1 MIRMKWM
8 GSDGEVWSVC
18 SAIWNWYHVTMVG
31 NMNILTGSPATTYH
45 HMDLRRFLSEVPCHH
60 ITWQPSQ
67 YGLSTFFDPTKPNPG
82 NLMSCTLFFG
92 KGHVW
97 RYTYIQIFRWYTH
110 YQIFRFKSMTIE
122 HVWTTCCLQAFSSKS
137 LPLTAAMT
145 LRPPRSQG
153 ATRAVMTRKNDG
165 EIRESLDAR
174 RARDPMDPVV
184 PFQEF
189 EGLSC

>member
-82 NLMSCTLFFG
+82 NLMSCML
-92 KGHVW
+92 
-97 RYTYIQIFRWYTH
+97 
-110 YQIFRFKSMTIE
+110 
-122 HVWTTCCLQAFSSKS
+122 S
-137 LPLTAAMT
+137 L
-145 LRPPRSQG
+145 
-153 ATRAVMTRKNDG
+153 
-165 EIRESLDAR
+165 
-174 RARDPMDPVV
+174 ARDT
-184 PFQEF
+184 F
-189 EGLSC
+189 EDTHIFKYSDDTHIIKYSDSSLWQLNMFEPHAVSKRFHQKVYRWQLPWLWGRLAARALLARWWPEKTMEKSGRVWMPGELGILWTQLYLFRNLKG

>member
-122 HVWTTCCLQAFSSKS
+122 HVWTTCCLQASRAWPGLFVHLGTRLGHVSNHSYDFS
-137 LPLTAAMT
+137 
-145 LRPPRSQG
+145 
-153 ATRAVMTRKNDG
+153 TRYQN
-165 EIRESLDAR
+165 S
-174 RARDPMDPVV
+174 RD
-184 PFQEF
+184 
-189 EGLSC
+189 